1 MRSKLSIKYG
11 NLVFLIDII
20 GFSTKSP
27 KTMKLPDV
35 YSFLLKKK
43 LVNAHQAE
51 VDAYALMR
59 CCGALHPHFN
69 QWVESNCKP
78 LNTFVSF

>member
-1 MRSKLSIKYG
+1 
-11 NLVFLIDII
+11 
-20 GFSTKSP
+20 
-27 KTMKLPDV
+27 MKLGDV

-59 CCGALHPHFN
+59 CCGAVHTHFN
-69 QWVESNCKP
+69 QWVETNCKP
-78 LNTFVSF
+78 LNTCVEF